1 MSLSYSQSISIKK
14 IKFSVMNKIKIKYL
28 NNKDEDFNIFF
39 EITCQNVN
47 LQMNLKNYYVPAQI
61 KFKAS
66 FEQKNR

>member
-1 MSLSYSQSISIKK
+1 
-14 IKFSVMNKIKIKYL
+14 MNKKKIKYL

-47 LQMNLKNYYVPAQI
+47 LQMTLKNYYVPAQI

>member
-14 IKFSVMNKIKIKYL
+14 IKFVSVMNKKKIKYL

-47 LQMNLKNYYVPAQI
+47 L
-61 KFKAS
+61 
-66 FEQKNR
+66 

>member
-1 MSLSYSQSISIKK
+1 
-14 IKFSVMNKIKIKYL
+14 MNKIKIKYL